1 GGRSGQQGL
10 HRRPA
15 GEVQGAQGLVIARV
29 LHGDGHAVA
38 TDHQRHRPQPAGH
51 VRPDQAGGGGFGLQ
65 SGQACQR
72 HPQFTGAPVVGG
84 VDVVALGQP
93 VVQARAVGGLV
104 PVVAARHGLQP
115 VGQAVLA
122 GEEGGLVVQVRRVH
136 RIPPGYRASMGLAGG
151 LGLASG
157 HIGKGRVGRRWAR
170 IAGAPNPF
178 PDTAMRRFAFLFA
191 LLLAAMPALGQDRR
205 TDEHSYAQ
213 PDKVRITDLALDLRL
228 DFDQRQL
235 AGEAVLSLAWQDP
248 DARELVLDTRDLR
261 IDKVS
266 GRNGDGRWRAL
277 DFELAP
283 RDERFGSKLTISM
296 RKQYEQVRV
305 VYATSPEASGLQW
318 LAPTMTAG
326 RQLPFMFSQSQA
338 IHARSWVPLQD
349 TPSVRFT
356 YSARIR
362 TRPDVMV
369 LMSADND
376 PAAERDGDYSFRM
389 PQPIPSYL
397 LAIAAGD
404 LVFKPI
410 SERAGVWAE
419 PQTVDAAVREFEDTE
434 KMIQVTESLYGPY
447 RWERYDLLILPPSF
461 PFG

>member
-1 GGRSGQQGL
+1 AGRTQGDDGEGRPGPL
-10 HRRPA
+10 QLPQPQCRHLRHPLRLPRLNRRRGAAP
-15 GEVQGAQGLVIARV
+15 GRRFQGAPLPGI
-29 LHGDGHAVA
+29 
-38 TDHQRHRPQPAGH
+38 
-51 VRPDQAGGGGFGLQ
+51 
-65 SGQACQR
+65 
-72 HPQFTGAPVVGG
+72 
-84 VDVVALGQP
+84 
-93 VVQARAVGGLV
+93 
-104 PVVAARHGLQP
+104 AARHGLQP

-122 GEEGGLVVQVRRVH
+122 AEEAGLVVQVRR
-136 RIPPGYRASMGLAGG
+136 
-151 LGLASG
+151 
-157 HIGKGRVGRRWAR
+157 WAR
-170 IAGAPNPF
+170 IGQPRTARM
-178 PDTAMRRFAFLFA
+178 TAMRRFAFLLA
-191 LLLAAMPALGQDRR
+191 LLLAATPALGQDRR

-235 AGEAVLSLAWQDP
+235 AGEAARSLEWLDP
-248 DARELVLDTRDLR
+248 EARELVLNTRDLK

-266 GRNGDGRWRAL
+266 GRNGDGRWRSL

-283 RDERFGSKLTISM
+283 RDERFGSKLSISM
-296 RKQYEQVRV
+296 RKQYGQVRV

-356 YSARIR
+356 YSAHVR

-376 PAAERDGDYSFRM
+376 PAAERDGDYRFRM
-389 PQPIPSYL
+389 PQAIPSYL

-410 SERAGVWAE
+410 SERVGGWAE
-419 PQTVDAAVREFEDTE
+419 PQTVEAAVKEFEDTE
-434 KMIQVTESLYGPY
+434 KMVQVTETLYGPY

-461 PFG
+461 PFGGMENPRLSFITPTVIVGDKSLV